1 MTDTK
6 PDTTPAVLI
15 EKLDKSFG
23 DNHVLKGLDLTVP
36 AGVVYALLGANGAGK
51 TTTISILTTLLKPDS
66 GRALVAG
73 FDVVAQPAQVRQ
85 AITVTGQNVCVDTIL
100 TGKENLVLI
109 AKLRH
114 VKQPAALADALLKRF
129 DLTEAGGKAVAT
141 YSGGMKRRLDIAMS
155 LIGDPQVVFL
165 DEPTTGLDPAGR
177 REVWATIKDLSRQGR
192 TIVLTTQYM
201 DEAAQLA
208 DIIAVLKDGVIAV
221 SGDHQAILDAAGSS
235 DLESAFLNITL
246 ATSGGATQEGEVK

>member
-1 MTDTK
+1 MTNE
-6 PDTTPAVLI
+6 TPAVQITGLN
-15 EKLDKSFG
+15 KTFG
-23 DNHVLKGLDLTVP
+23 DNHVLRDLNLTVP
-36 AGVVYALLGANGAGK
+36 QGIVYALLGANGAGK

-66 GRALVAG
+66 GQALVAG
-73 FDVVAQPAQVRQ
+73 FDVVKQAAQVRE

-100 TGKENLVLI
+100 TGKENLMLI
-109 AKLRH
+109 ARLRH
-114 VKQPAALADALLKRF
+114 VKQPAALADELLARF
-129 DLTEAGGKAVAT
+129 NLTDAAAKPVGT

-177 REVWATIKDLSRQGR
+177 REVWATIKDLANQGR

-208 DIIAVLKDGVIAV
+208 DVIGVLIDGVIAV
-221 SGDHQAILDAAGSS
+221 EGDHQAILDAAGSA
-235 DLESAFLNITL
+235 DLESAFLQLT
-246 ATSGGATQEGEVK
+246 EGDAK

>member
-1 MTDTK
+1 MNQE
-6 PDTTPAVLI
+6 TPAVQITGLN
-15 EKLDKSFG
+15 KTFG
-23 DNHVLKGLDLTVP
+23 DNHVLRDLNLAVP
-36 AGVVYALLGANGAGK
+36 TGIVYALLGANGAGK

-66 GRALVAG
+66 GQALVAG
-73 FDVVAQPAQVRQ
+73 FDVVKQAAQVRE

-100 TGKENLVLI
+100 TGKENLMLI
-109 AKLRH
+109 ARLRH
-114 VKQPAALADALLKRF
+114 VKQPGALADELLARF
-129 DLTEAGGKAVAT
+129 NLTDAAAKPVGT

-177 REVWATIKDLSRQGR
+177 REVWATIKDLANQGR

-208 DIIAVLKDGVIAV
+208 DVIGVLIDGVIAV
-221 SGDHQAILDAAGSS
+221 EGDHQAILDAAGSA
-235 DLESAFLNITL
+235 DLESAFLQLT
-246 ATSGGATQEGEVK
+246 EGDAK

>member
-1 MTDTK
+1 MTEN
-6 PDTTPAVLI
+6 TPAVQITGLN
-15 EKLDKSFG
+15 KTFG
-23 DNHVLKGLDLTVP
+23 DNHVLRGLDLTVP

-66 GRALVAG
+66 GQALVTG
-73 FDVVAQPAQVRQ
+73 FDVVKQAAQVRE

-100 TGKENLVLI
+100 TGKENLMLI
-109 AKLRH
+109 ARLRH
-114 VKQPAALADALLKRF
+114 VKQPGALAEELLARFNLADAAAKPV
-129 DLTEAGGKAVAT
+129 GT

-165 DEPTTGLDPAGR
+165 DEPTTGLDPSGR
-177 REVWATIKDLSRQGR
+177 REVWATIKDLANQGR

-208 DIIAVLKDGVIAV
+208 DVIGVLIDGVIAV
-221 SGDHQAILDAAGSS
+221 EGDHQAILDAAGSA
-235 DLESAFLNITL
+235 DLESAFLQLT
-246 ATSGGATQEGEVK
+246 EGDAK